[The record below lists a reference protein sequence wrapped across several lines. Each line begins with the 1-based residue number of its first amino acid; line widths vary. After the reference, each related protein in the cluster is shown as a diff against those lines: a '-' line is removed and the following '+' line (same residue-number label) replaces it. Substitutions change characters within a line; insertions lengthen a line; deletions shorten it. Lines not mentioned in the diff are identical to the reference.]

1 MNRIMFRRMLLVSAI
16 AAALMTVSATAQAGW
31 RHWGGYYGFGV
42 PALGWN
48 GYNYGYYAGWG
59 GLGWGGVGCC
69 DYGVFRP
76 AYVPPVTAC
85 YTGCFDPCCAPSY
98 RGCLSRLSYRWNAH
112 HYGYYWGYR
121 RPLWSVAACCPTC
134 GEISTDCGCGG
145 GVEGDVQYGQPSVVP
160 EANPQS
166 PTLAVPPAGGQDL
179 PTPEKQTSLTVDSAL
194 LTVSVPTDARVLVNG
209 MPTRSAGELRRY
221 VSKNLNPGFN
231 YTYEVTAEANVN
243 GTPVTQTKTVH
254 LRAGDQVDLAFD
266 LRTQEPVETALTLHV
281 PSDAKVFLAGNE
293 TRGHGPVRTFRTTK
307 LDGGKAWNQY
317 VVQVTVTRDGEN
329 LTKEKTI
336 TLRAGDQ
343 TELTFDFDTD
353 KVADIR

>member
-1 MNRIMFRRMLLVSAI
+1 MNRIMFRKMLLVGAI
-16 AAALMTVSATAQAGW
+16 AVALMTVTCHGPGRLASLGW
-31 RHWGGYYGFGV
+31 LLRLWRA
-42 PALGWN
+42 ALGWN

-59 GLGWGGVGCC
+59 AGWSGLGWGGPGCC
-69 DYGVFRP
+69 DYGVYRP

-85 YTGCFDPCCAPSY
+85 YTGCFDPCCTPAY
-98 RGCLSRLSYRWNAH
+98 RGCFSRLSYRWNAH

-121 RPLWSVAACCPTC
+121 RPLWSVATCCPTC
-134 GEISTDCGCGG
+134 GEISTDCGCGS
-145 GVEGDVQYGQPSVVP
+145 VEGDMLYGQPSVVP

-209 MPTRSAGELRRY
+209 MPTRSTGELRRY

-254 LRAGDQVDLAFD
+254 LRAGDQVELAFD

-293 TRGHGPVRTFRTTK
+293 TRG
-307 LDGGKAWNQY
+307 
-317 VVQVTVTRDGEN
+317 
-329 LTKEKTI
+329 
-336 TLRAGDQ
+336 RARSARSARRNSTAERPGAS
-343 TELTFDFDTD
+343 TWS
-353 KVADIR
+353 K